1 MLFGK
6 KVTIIVGYIIPTGAI
21 GRNNK
26 LLVKCAEDMRHF
38 KETTTYTSTKR
49 QNAVIIGRRTFESIG
64 KPLKDRLNI
73 IFSSQ
78 KIDKYNEGY
87 VSVTSLT
94 EFENFIEKISDTI
107 ENIFIIGGSCVYNM
121 FLSCSYVDSV
131 IATEFYVRDDA
142 KADAYFDI
150 NRLKEFRLVSILPL
164 TNYAMVKTY
173 NRN

>member
-1 MLFGK
+1 M
-6 KVTIIVGYIIPTGAI
+6 
-21 GRNNK
+21 
-26 LLVKCAEDMRHF
+26 
-38 KETTTYTSTKR
+38 
-49 QNAVIIGRRTFESIG
+49 GRRTFESIG
-64 KPLKDRLNI
+64 KSLKDRLNI
-73 IFSSQ
+73 VFSSK
-78 KIDKYNEGY
+78 KIDEKNCI
-87 VSVTSLT
+87 SVFSLT